1 MKMKEKNWKNVNL
14 TEEQA
19 VFIETLKDAIL
30 NGYNI
35 KVTTNDV
42 LSRLVTLAMANLNQA
57 ALIENPL
64 LVFNGGE

>member
-1 MKMKEKNWKNVNL
+1 MKEKNWKNVNL

>member
-1 MKMKEKNWKNVNL
+1 MKEKNSKNVNL